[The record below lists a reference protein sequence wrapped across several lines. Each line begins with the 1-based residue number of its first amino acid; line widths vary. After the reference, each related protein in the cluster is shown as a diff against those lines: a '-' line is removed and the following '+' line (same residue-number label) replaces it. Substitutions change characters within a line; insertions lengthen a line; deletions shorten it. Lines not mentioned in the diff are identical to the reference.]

1 MKPHGENVRLEF
13 MLKLRL
19 SVEAMGRR
27 ELNMSV
33 RWKAGM
39 GDGKGVVVCAGAVD
53 AMEPAEERRV
63 TSAIGI
69 SQLSQT

>member
-1 MKPHGENVRLEF
+1 MGKNVRLEF
-13 MLKLRL
+13 MEKLRL
-19 SVEAMGRR
+19 SVDAMGRR

-39 GDGKGVVVCAGAVD
+39 GDGRGVVDVCAGAVVAD

-63 TSAIGI
+63 TSAIRHQ
-69 SQLSQT
+69 SN